1 VSFDIVLTRAAPY
14 ILPYPMHTHPSEL
27 HEIIYVSTL
36 ADDAPVRVVADIAVK
51 ARSNNQQANIT
62 GLLVFDG
69 LHFCQQ
75 LEGCAREVAQVM
87 ARIQGDS
94 RHRDVRVLHHG
105 PLDQRRFR
113 RFSLGYTS
121 VEDIELLER
130 LQRLKGQA
138 AVQAFVNLLAGLDV
152 DG

>member
-1 VSFDIVLTRAAPY
+1 
-14 ILPYPMHTHPSEL
+14 MHMPSADL

-36 ADDAPVRVVADIAVK
+36 ADDAPVRVVAHIAMQS
-51 ARSNNQQANIT
+51 RSHNQQSDIT

-69 LHFCQQ
+69 LNFCQQ
-75 LEGCAREVAQVM
+75 LEGCLQELAVVM
-87 ARIQGDS
+87 ARIEGDP
-94 RHRDVRVLHHG
+94 RHCNVEVLHQG
-105 PLDQRRFR
+105 PLDQRRFK

-130 LQRLKGQA
+130 LKRLKGQA
-138 AVQAFVNLLAGLDV
+138 AVEGFVALLSGLDM